1 MASVMKKVRVT
12 PQEARTLARLA
23 KRQRK
28 TESQV
33 LREALA
39 RADLLQRRAE
49 AVEKLIAMIEDP
61 KPKRVPWGLR

>member
-1 MASVMKKVRVT
+1 MKKVRVT